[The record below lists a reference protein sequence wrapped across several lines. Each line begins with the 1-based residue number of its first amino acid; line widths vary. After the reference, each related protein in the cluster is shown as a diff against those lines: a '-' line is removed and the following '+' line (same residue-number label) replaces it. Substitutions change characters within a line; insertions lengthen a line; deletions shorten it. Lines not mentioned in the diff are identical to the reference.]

1 MADRLPPSD
10 FDPLKGASL
19 EPSDLEISARQRR
32 LWSLFQHTAT
42 SLTHLYK
49 CKSKCQNTNHA
60 EDQESWLA
68 FQSAASS
75 LTSLYRES
83 ADILASIEKPNTR
96 VSSTIT
102 SSELSSPLRTS
113 SNNIA
118 VSASQSKSDLVASC
132 TATSKPPSNSP
143 PNQDLM
149 NATAVSES
157 EEEMITNSTT
167 NPPPPFD
174 FRGCS
179 KFKRSWSPWPDDDM
193 DHFGGAKRRKFL

>member
-1 MADRLPPSD
+1 L
-10 FDPLKGASL
+10 
-19 EPSDLEISARQRR
+19 
-32 LWSLFQHTAT
+32 
-42 SLTHLYK
+42 
-49 CKSKCQNTNHA
+49 
-60 EDQESWLA
+60 
-68 FQSAASS
+68 
-75 LTSLYRES
+75 
-83 ADILASIEKPNTR
+83 EKPNTR

-102 SSELSSPLRTS
+102 SSSSDLSSPLRTS

-149 NATAVSES
+149 NAEC